1 MAEQKNVLSHL
12 KNPETWVRLIYML
25 IFSLLLALVKTV
37 VWVIAALQFLLVLF
51 TGRDNP
57 HLRDLGQGVAKWTLQ
72 ATLFLSYNSEE
83 KPFPFADWPE
93 IETLPEVEPEQKP
106 ATVDVAKD
114 ASEPAQQKA
123 SDNAAENPQ
132 LESEKQESE
141 KGIALDQPSSKED
154 KPAAETVDKDATDK
168 DKQA

>member
-1 MAEQKNVLSHL
+1 MAEQKSVLSNL

-37 VWVIAALQFLLVLF
+37 VWVIAALQFFVVLF

-57 HLRDLGQGVAKWTLQ
+57 HLRDLGQGVAKWSLQ

-93 IETLPEVEPEQKP
+93 IETLSESEPDPEQKP
-106 ATVDVAKD
+106 AAVDKT
-114 ASEPAQQKA
+114 
-123 SDNAAENPQ
+123 AAENT
-132 LESEKQESE
+132 SENPGQEP
-141 KGIALDQPSSKED
+141 DQPSSKED
-154 KPAAETVDKDATDK
+154 KPAAETVDKDATEN